1 VSSQQWLLRLS
12 FLFGLLAVL
21 VAGLVSLGRGEP
33 SLALLILCTVSMSLL
48 FTDLLGWLRINSV
61 VGHVAML
68 AGAVVAALEYL
79 GSAETGSQL
88 QAVANLLA
96 YVQMPLFFQRKSL
109 RVFEQLGAF
118 ITLQLVVA
126 ALLSDHV
133 IFGLLLLP
141 VVLVSCLVMM
151 HMAGC
156 ATVTG
161 VGRSQG
167 EPQGWQGWLAGVLGH
182 DPPNLPADPHLHLEL
197 STPPL
202 GMEKRGSASLIRTAA
217 VISTGLVLLAVIFF
231 YGLPRLHRGAYAGG
245 AVGQPRVGFTDNL
258 TLDQMGRILQDDQ
271 VVMRVE
277 LKDAASQM
285 PYYLKEPPYLRGV
298 VLDVYDNFQGTGTWR
313 QRSLIDRSQEVPAW
327 TSLLDERLTGRD
339 AVRLQFIDQRDFGTI
354 YFSVAPFFGT
364 PDTERLGLGVS
375 SWRLMAKEL
384 DPAGLNLRMAHNLI
398 TLGFAD
404 GEQSRLLPLLEDIV
418 VGQPP
423 SLAWGLYQTLLQVN
437 ADQFPSLL
445 EIRDEVLEAEELE
458 GASALQQ
465 ALALEAFYASGEKF
479 RYTLDLVDAR
489 DRQLDPIEDFCRNFR
504 RGHCQYFASALALSL
519 RSMGIPARVVAGYRP
534 SDFNTLG
541 SYFLVRQLHAH
552 SWVEAFFTPD
562 QFAGAS
568 LECPPEFRRGAWVRF
583 DPTPAGEGSNAGIDL
598 RQPRRQT
605 LDFAQQIWR
614 DYVVRMDQTRQ
625 GRWLGTWGEGPAD
638 SYANAFRWIQDGF
651 DRPNWSRGWRERLS
665 AERWFSWQTAL
676 IFTLVA
682 GSAALASRWG
692 WTWLRGHRPHWQRR
706 ARADRLPGGEEVDF
720 YRQLLRWLSRAGWR
734 RRPTQTHLEL
744 VEAALV
750 AWGATPHG
758 TGGGRDS
765 GDSNGTPAAC
775 PEPPQLDRLTAA
787 YYRLRFGGEQALTV
801 DEAAWVTAELTRL
814 QPMTRQLRRS

>member
-1 VSSQQWLLRLS
+1 MNSQQWLLRLS

-21 VAGLVSLGRGEP
+21 VAALVSLGRGEP
-33 SLALLILCTVSMSLL
+33 SLALLILCTVSLSLL

-118 ITLQLVVA
+118 LTLQLVVA

-156 ATVTG
+156 ATVTAI
-161 VGRSQG
+161 GRSQG
-167 EPQGWQGWLAGVLGH
+167 EPQGWQGWLAGLLGH
-182 DPPNLPADPHLHLEL
+182 DPPNLPADPDLRLEL
-197 STPPL
+197 LTHPL
-202 GMEKRGSASLIRTAA
+202 GVELRGSTSLVRTAA
-217 VISTGLVLLAVIFF
+217 VISSGLVLLAVIFF

-245 AVGQPRVGFTDNL
+245 SVGQPRVGFTDNL

-277 LKDAASQM
+277 LKDAASQL
-285 PYYLKEPPYLRGV
+285 PYYLQEPPYLRGV

-313 QRSLIDRSQEVPAW
+313 QRSLIDRSEEVPVW
-327 TSLLDERLTGRD
+327 SRLIEERLPERD
-339 AVRLQFIDQRDFGTI
+339 AVRLQFIDQRDFGMI
-354 YFSVAPFFGT
+354 FFSVAPFFAT

-375 SWRLMAKEL
+375 SWRLLGKEL
-384 DPAGLNLRMAHNLI
+384 DPASLNLRLAHSLI
-398 TLGFAD
+398 TFGFAD

-418 VGQPP
+418 PGQPP
-423 SLAWGLYQTLLQVN
+423 SLGWGLYQTLLQISP
-437 ADQFPSLL
+437 DQFPSLL
-445 EIRDEVLEAEELE
+445 EIRDEVFQAERLES
-458 GASALQQ
+458 ASALQQ
-465 ALALEAFYASGEKF
+465 ALALEAFYASGKQF
-479 RYTLDLVDAR
+479 SYTLDLVDAR

-519 RSMGIPARVVAGYRP
+519 RSMGVPARVVAGYRP

-562 QFAGAS
+562 QFAGAA

-583 DPTPAGEGSNAGIDL
+583 DPTPPGDGSNAGLDL

-625 GRWLGTWGEGPAD
+625 GRWLGTWGDGPAD
-638 SYANAFRWIQDGF
+638 SYANAFRWLQEGF
-651 DRPNWSRGWRERLS
+651 ERPGWSRGWRERLA
-665 AERWFSWQTAL
+665 AERWFSWQLAL

-682 GSAALASRWG
+682 GAAALGARWG
-692 WTWLRGHRPHWQRR
+692 WTWVLGHRPSWQWRV
-706 ARADRLPGGEEVDF
+706 RADRLPGGEEVDF
-720 YRQLLRWLSRAGWR
+720 YRQLLRWLRRAGWR
-734 RRPTQTHLEL
+734 RRPAQTHLEL
-744 VEAALV
+744 VESALA
-750 AWGATPHG
+750 AWGASPKAAVTEPSG
-758 TGGGRDS
+758 LGAGGK
-765 GDSNGTPAAC
+765 AAS
-775 PEPPQLDRLTAA
+775 PTEPPQLDRLTAA
-787 YYRLRFGGEQALTV
+787 YYRLRFGGDQALPAE
-801 DEAAWVTAELTRL
+801 EAAWVMAELNRL
-814 QPMTRQLRRS
+814 QPMTRQLRRT